1 MVVVRYTSDG
11 ERRWLVTSK
20 APEVED
26 DNFEVVRSGK
36 RKGKKGKKVADP
48 SLLLGFN
55 VSSSNQILMGKIHH
69 IKEESQQKGMKLG
82 EVRST
87 H

>member
-26 DNFEVVRSGK
+26 DHIEVVRSGK
-36 RKGKKGKKVADP
+36 RKGKKVVDP
-48 SLLLGFN
+48 SLFLGLS